1 MSLAVDGVALA
12 GRAEARDAAAQFRE
26 LAAKYQFD
34 ERIATHLVETVGLE
48 TLVDFAHAVTSEN
61 EWAPILERVPD
72 LERRLGQLSRVR
84 QARPSPAGWGSCPT
98 RAAVRVRSVA
108 GVESRV

>member
-1 MSLAVDGVALA
+1 MSLVVDGVALA

-84 QARPSPAGWGSCPT
+84 QARPSPARGGVLPGP
-98 RAAVRVRSVA
+98 RRSSSA
-108 GVESRV
+108 